1 MAHRPLGDRSGGG
14 IERIREVSSASERGN
29 LSKLDLMAEPA
40 QRQSPPAEAPPL
52 DPTAVQRAYRFY
64 RAQRYAKVEHLRET
78 RMAHARFWA
87 FLGLLLLACLV
98 VAVTVWGEVTKL
110 FGL

>member
-1 MAHRPLGDRSGGG
+1 
-14 IERIREVSSASERGN
+14 V
-29 LSKLDLMAEPA
+29 AEPV
-40 QRQSPPAEAPPL
+40 QRERPRADAPPL

-98 VAVTVWGEVTKL
+98 VAVTVWGEITKL

>member
-1 MAHRPLGDRSGGG
+1 
-14 IERIREVSSASERGN
+14 
-29 LSKLDLMAEPA
+29 MAEPA
-40 QRQSPPAEAPPL
+40 QSGTPQAEAPPL
-52 DPTAVQRAYRFY
+52 DSTAVERAYRFY
-64 RAQRYAKVEHLRET
+64 RAKRYASVEHRRET

-98 VAVTVWGEVTKL
+98 LAVTVWGEITKL

>member
-1 MAHRPLGDRSGGG
+1 
-14 IERIREVSSASERGN
+14 
-29 LSKLDLMAEPA
+29 MAEPA
-40 QRQSPPAEAPPL
+40 QSGNPQAEAPPL
-52 DPTAVQRAYRFY
+52 DPTAVDRAYRFY
-64 RAQRYAKVEHLRET
+64 RARRYAKVEHRRET

-98 VAVTVWGEVTKL
+98 LAVTVWGEITKL